1 MNKNGFIFDLDGVI
15 VDTAKYHFKAWKSL
29 ADELGIHFDET
40 LNEELKGVSRV
51 DSLHKIL
58 NWGGLTISED
68 EFNAFLVSKNEDYL
82 AYIDKMDADEILPDV
97 CRVLDYLKSKG
108 CAIALGSASKNAVKI
123 LTKVGLLHYFD
134 AIVDG
139 NSVSN
144 AKPNPEVFLKAADL
158 LGVIPK
164 ECVVFEDAIAGIE
177 AANNAEM
184 YAVGIGNSK
193 TLKNAQIVFDDFTS
207 LSDAF
212 LNQLIN

>member
-82 AYIDKMDADEILPDV
+82 KYIDNMNTDEILPDV

-134 AIVDG
+134 VIVDG
-139 NSVSN
+139 NSVTK

-158 LGVIPK
+158 LGVYPK
-164 ECVVFEDAIAGIE
+164 QCVVFEDAIAGIE
-177 AANNAEM
+177 AANVAEM
-184 YAVGIGNSK
+184 YAIGVGDSQI
-193 TLKNAQIVFDDFTS
+193 LKNADVVFNDFTK
-207 LSDAF
+207 LTVGF
-212 LNQLIN
+212 LNNLIN

>member
-82 AYIDKMDADEILPDV
+82 KYIDNMNTDEILPDV
-97 CRVLDYLKSKG
+97 WRVLDYLKSKG

-134 AIVDG
+134 VIVDG
-139 NSVSN
+139 NSVSK

-158 LGVIPK
+158 LGVYPK
-164 ECVVFEDAIAGIE
+164 QCVVFEDAIAGIE
-177 AANNAEM
+177 AANVAEM
-184 YAVGIGNSK
+184 YAIGVGDSQI
-193 TLKNAQIVFDDFTS
+193 LKNADVVFNDFTK
-207 LSDAF
+207 LTVGF
-212 LNQLIN
+212 LNNLIN

>member
-82 AYIDKMDADEILPDV
+82 KYIDNMNTDEILPDV

-134 AIVDG
+134 VIVDG
-139 NSVSN
+139 NSVSK

-158 LGVIPK
+158 LGVYPK
-164 ECVVFEDAIAGIE
+164 QCVVFEDAIAGIE
-177 AANNAEM
+177 AANVAEM
-184 YAVGIGNSK
+184 YAIGVGDSQI
-193 TLKNAQIVFDDFTS
+193 LKNADVVFNDFTK
-207 LSDAF
+207 LTVGF
-212 LNQLIN
+212 LNNLIN